1 MTGAAQGV
9 TQDRTCAIRE
19 EGTMCVPLPGSQETD
34 EQLHEREDPEAYE
47 EKRELHGEEAACAK
61 VQR

>member
-1 MTGAAQGV
+1 
-9 TQDRTCAIRE
+9 
-19 EGTMCVPLPGSQETD
+19 MCVPLPGSQERD
-34 EQLHEREDPEAYE
+34 EQLHEREDPEAYG